1 MKTST
6 KMKKLSDEIKALKSA
21 QPINAGN
28 LTQNAE
34 TESLTFTVRTDEY
47 WSGAKIRG
55 IFEATYTRTDDIL
68 KPPLVQFAYSLN
80 PDDNF
85 DSNSSAGIPFA
96 VGSNSVSY
104 RIILSTN
111 WWPFYSSTVGTSILT
126 CTAYSTVPGV
136 LSLRRVE

>member
-1 MKTST
+1 MRTSA

-34 TESLTFTVRTDEY
+34 TKSLTFTVETDEY
-47 WSGAKIRG
+47 WSGAKVRC

-80 PDDNF
+80 PDADF
-85 DSNSSAGIPFA
+85 DKDSSAGIPFA
-96 VGSNSVSY
+96 VGTDSVTY

-111 WWPFYSSTVGTSILT
+111 WWPFYSSTVGTSTLT
-126 CTAYSTVPGV
+126 CTAYSTVAGT
-136 LSLRRVE
+136 LTLTRVV